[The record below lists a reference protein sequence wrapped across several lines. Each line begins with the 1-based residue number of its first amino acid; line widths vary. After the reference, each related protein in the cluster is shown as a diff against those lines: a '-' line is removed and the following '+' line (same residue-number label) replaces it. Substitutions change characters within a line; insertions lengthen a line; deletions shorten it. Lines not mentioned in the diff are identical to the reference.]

1 MLNELEVMVL
11 NNLIDRYLEV
21 RDRYFDL
28 LDDTDSVELLLW
40 VTHEK
45 GEAMGRIDGVLKMIE
60 MRLGTTVE
68 LNWDMAVDDNIRK
81 VTIAGYN
88 EQLI

>member
-11 NNLIDRYLEV
+11 NNLIDRYLLV
-21 RDRYFDL
+21 REEWLKAKESGNTEYYAMHCHAR
-28 LDDTDSVELLLW
+28 
-40 VTHEK
+40 

-81 VTIAGYN
+81 IVIAGYD
-88 EQLI
+88 EQFI